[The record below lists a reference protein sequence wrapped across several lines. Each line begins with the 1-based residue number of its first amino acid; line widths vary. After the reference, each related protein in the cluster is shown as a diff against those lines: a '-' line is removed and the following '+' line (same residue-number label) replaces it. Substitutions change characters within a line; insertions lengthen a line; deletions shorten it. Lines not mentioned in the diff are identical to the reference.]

1 MNTDSVYIGS
11 PVTWKKREY
20 IWLNFTRLISDFDL
34 VNSMSIVFDQIA
46 NDWLFNT
53 PQELVWWIP
62 HIEFKFLPFGFRFF
76 FFFWVNH
83 LMNDLLASKG
93 FHSEQSTWNYCTWS
107 SSFCHELSRQ
117 WDFVLLVRLEWIF
130 DWPFFPSKS
139 SLIMQDIKG
148 CNWLSLQSYH
158 KPCWIHSW
166 KMIAS

>member
-1 MNTDSVYIGS
+1 
-11 PVTWKKREY
+11 VTWKKREY

-34 VNSMSIVFDQIA
+34 VNSMSIVFDRIA

-62 HIEFKFLPFGFRFF
+62 QIEFKFLPFGFRFF
-76 FFFWVNH
+76 FFSGKSLHEWSFSIERIPLWTIN
-83 LMNDLLASKG
+83 LNLLYLK
-93 FHSEQSTWNYCTWS
+93 FKLLI
-107 SSFCHELSRQ
+107 CHELSRQ

-148 CNWLSLQSYH
+148 CYWLSLQSYH
-158 KPCWIHSW
+158 KPC
-166 KMIAS
+166 